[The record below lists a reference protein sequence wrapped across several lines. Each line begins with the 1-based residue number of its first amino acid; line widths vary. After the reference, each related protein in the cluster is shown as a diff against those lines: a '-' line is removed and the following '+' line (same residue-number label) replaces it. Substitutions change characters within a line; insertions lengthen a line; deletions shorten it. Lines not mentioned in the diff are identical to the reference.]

1 VTDQGYTEDIASDTG
16 PFTIIPEWI
25 IDAQISHGAVRLYA
39 LLGRYADYNTGRAFP
54 SRKLLASRLRVS
66 THTVDRMI
74 VELVNVSAVE
84 VLKRYESGRWL
95 SNVYIVKRL
104 NPSRIVAGSRI
115 SGTTPSP
122 IGGTT
127 PSPTN
132 AELTRTTKEQEPTER
147 ERETQLRSDHVS
159 QVFNLWLTST
169 SRDMTRTKLDSKRR
183 ARIEWALKN
192 YTLEDVL
199 DAVQGWQNSPF
210 HAGRNEQNKIYND
223 LTLILRDADRLEHF
237 RDAFRSTTK
246 NTENVPKTWHRLRQ
260 MMGEEQ

>member
-1 VTDQGYTEDIASDTG
+1 VTDKGYTEEVTSDTG
-16 PFTIIPEWI
+16 PFTIIPEWVL
-25 IDAQISHGAVRLYA
+25 DAEISHGAVRLYA

-84 VLKRYESGRWL
+84 VLKRYENSQWL

-104 NPSRIVAGSRI
+104 NPSRIVAASRTRV
-115 SGTTPSP
+115 TTPSLTDE
-122 IGGTT
+122 TT
-127 PSPTN
+127 PSLMV
-132 AELTRTTKEQEPTER
+132 AELTRTTREREPTER
-147 ERETQLRSDHVS
+147 ERDTDLSSDHVS
-159 QVFNLWLTST
+159 QVFNVWVAST
-169 SRDMTRTKLDSKRR
+169 SRDTTRTKLDSKRR
-183 ARIEWALKN
+183 ARIEWSLKN

-210 HAGRNEQNKIYND
+210 HSGRNDQNKIYND

-237 RDAFRSTTK
+237 RDAFRSTTN
-246 NTENVPKTWHRLRQ
+246 NTEIVPKTWHRLRQ